1 MTYAY
6 LVLQL
11 CLFSLSLFG
20 YFQVKRFLSTHNA
33 IANPTHLDNFKT
45 LVRMNMYGALAYM
58 VLGVP
63 ALLLSIYFGWNYGI
77 LGIVGVTAINVLQ
90 LVFGQHL
97 RKLEDR
103 ARHMRCSRELS
114 GEFRTVGEVW
124 FKKALPNF

>member
-77 LGIVGVTAINVLQ
+77 LGIAGVTAINVLQ

-97 RKLEDR
+97 RKLEDK
-103 ARHMRCSRELS
+103 ARHIQWSHEFS
-114 GEFRTVGEVW
+114 GEFRTIGEAW

>member
-63 ALLLSIYFGWNYGI
+63 ALLLSIYFGWTYGI

-103 ARHMRCSRELS
+103 ARHMQCSRELS